1 LKILLYILLII
12 SPIVLKGQNIELL
25 NQYKDSIKTN
35 ALLMMAAPDFA
46 QKKILSDRIESSI
59 TKLIKQEKSIN
70 FKMDSMRLVKVLTSD
85 NKKFRIFTW
94 VLPKENNTY
103 VFKGIVQTYNK
114 NKKDYRMIKLV
125 DKTKSISR
133 PYSKILGAK
142 KWYGA
147 YYYKIIQ
154 KKRGSKYYYTLL
166 GWKGKDK
173 TVQSKIIEVATI
185 KNNGDISFGYSLFK
199 IKGYEYFKSTPS
211 VKRLILAYSAKAT
224 MYLSYDYQTIILKT
238 YKHSKS
244 KKNKPKYGF
253 NAQKADSKPNE
264 KRKTIKDNMIVMD
277 RLIPVSPELKEFA
290 DFYYPESNIID
301 ALRYEKNQWKYYPDI
316 DARTKSS
323 ISKKPKKIDYN
334 LTPKE

>member
-1 LKILLYILLII
+1 M
-12 SPIVLKGQNIELL
+12 LKGQNIELL
-25 NQYKDSIKTN
+25 KQYKDSIKTN
-35 ALLMMAAPDFA
+35 ALLMMAAPDFN
-46 QKKILSDRIESSI
+46 QKKIYSDRIESSVI
-59 TKLIKQEKSIN
+59 KLIKQEKSIG
-70 FKMDSMRLVKVLTSD
+70 FKMDSMSLVKVLTSD
-85 NKKFRIFTW
+85 NKKIRLFTW
-94 VLPKENNTY
+94 VVPKSNNTY

-114 NKKDYRMIKLV
+114 NKKDYRTIKLV

-133 PYSKILGAK
+133 PYSKILSAK

-173 TVQSKIIEVATI
+173 TVQSKVVEIATI

-199 IKGYEYFKSTPS
+199 IKGYDYFKSTPS
-211 VKRLILAYSAKAT
+211 VKRLIFSYSAKAT
-224 MYLSYDYQTIILKT
+224 MYLSYDYQAIILKT
-238 YKHSKS
+238 YKKS
-244 KKNKPKYGF
+244 KNKKKKPKYGF
-253 NAQKADSKPNE
+253 NAQTADVKPNE
-264 KRKTIKDNMIVMD
+264 KIKTIKDNMIVMD
-277 RLIPVSPELKEFA
+277 RLLPISSELKEFA

-316 DARTKSS
+316 DARSKSS
-323 ISKKPKKIDYN
+323 DAAKKPKKIDYN